1 MTKTVELLFDFAS
14 PNVYFAYR
22 VLPELLARTGAE
34 LIVTPCLL
42 GGLFKLTNNRAPFEA
57 FGPVKGKMAYELL
70 EIQRF
75 VASHKLTKFRMN
87 PHFPVTSRILMRGLV
102 AAQMNGDAA
111 AYTAYIEAGLQ
122 GMWEDGLKMSE
133 GDVFV
138 ERMNAAGLDGA
149 ALLAADQTPEVKQ
162 KLLDLTQAAADRGA
176 FGLPT
181 LFVGK
186 EMFFGKERLGQ
197 VAEQLAA

>member
-22 VLPELLARTGAE
+22 VLPEILSRTGASMV
-34 LIVTPCLL
+34 VTPCLL
-42 GGLFKLTNNRAPFEA
+42 GGLFKITNNRAPFEA
-57 FGPVKGKMAYELL
+57 FGGIKGKVDYERL
-70 EIQRF
+70 EIRRF
-75 VASHKLTKFRMN
+75 VVKHKLSKFRMN

-102 AAQMNGDAA
+102 AAQMQGDA
-111 AYTAYIEAGLQ
+111 TAYIEAGLA

-133 GDVFV
+133 ADVFV
-138 ERMNAAGLDGA
+138 ERMNAAGLDGP

-162 KLLDLTQAAADRGA
+162 KLMDLTQSAADRGA

-181 LFVGK
+181 MFVGD

-197 VAEQLAA
+197 VEELLAG

>member
-1 MTKTVELLFDFAS
+1 MTKTLELLFDFAS

-22 VLPELLARTGAE
+22 VLPEILARTGAK
-34 LIVTPCLL
+34 LVVTPCLL

-57 FGPVKGKMAYELL
+57 FAPIKGKVEYEKL
-70 EIQRF
+70 ELKRF
-75 VASHKLTKFRMN
+75 VEKHKMTKFRMN
-87 PHFPVTSRILMRGLV
+87 PHFPVTSLILMRGLV
-102 AAQMNGDAA
+102 AAQMQGDASV
-111 AYTAYIEAGLQ
+111 YIDAGLA

-133 GDVFV
+133 ADVFT

-149 ALLAADQTPEVKQ
+149 GLVAATQSPEVKQ
-162 KLLDLTQAAADRGA
+162 KLAELTQSAADRGA

-181 LFVGK
+181 MFVGK

-197 VAEQLAA
+197 VEEMLSAG